1 MRRILGQPRKSLIY
15 QHCTPVRI
23 LGIFSKKIKR
33 GDFFEQKKTK
43 FSQKTTQT

>member
-1 MRRILGQPRKSLIY
+1 MRRILGQPRKTLIY
-15 QHCTPVRI
+15 QHRTPVRI

-43 FSQKTTQT
+43 FSPTSAQT